1 LKFRESEIPAL
12 DFIIDRIIKDNFPL
26 YANELVSAGFIKSK
40 ENYEIASQFEILIS
54 VINHYNYGT
63 VTDARNEDHGASIE
77 KNGNT
82 AKFKRDGGFLEL
94 FNSLKDGVTDYD
106 KITESQIELN
116 KKIDEIIATL
126 NKQNFGQEILFNELQ
141 ELKELYPKLSK
152 KNWGQILKGKL
163 IDLRF
168 AQVINQEIA
177 ENIFTELTNQVLRL
191 K

>member
-1 LKFRESEIPAL
+1 MKFRESDIPAL

-26 YANELVSAGFIKSK
+26 YANELVSADFIKSK
-40 ENYEIASQFEILIS
+40 ENYEIESEFEILLS
-54 VINHYNYGT
+54 VINHYNCGT
-63 VTDARNEDHGASIE
+63 VTDARNEDHGASVE

-94 FNSLKDGVTDYD
+94 FDSLKDGVTDYD
-106 KITESQIELN
+106 KITESQIEIN

-126 NKQNFGQEILFNELQ
+126 EKQNFGQEILFNELQ

-152 KNWGQILKGKL
+152 KNWGQVLKGKL
-163 IDLRF
+163 IDLGF
-168 AQVINQEIA
+168 AQIINQEIA
-177 ENIFTELTNQVLRL
+177 EKIFTELTNQVLQL

>member
-1 LKFRESEIPAL
+1 MKFRESEIPAL

-40 ENYEIASQFEILIS
+40 ENYEIESEFEILLSI
-54 VINHYNYGT
+54 IDYYNCGT
-63 VTDARNEDHGASIE
+63 VTDARNEDHGASVV

-82 AKFKRDGGFLEL
+82 AIFKRDGGFLEL
-94 FNSLKDGVTDYD
+94 FNSLKDGVTDYNQ
-106 KITESQIELN
+106 ITESQNEIN
-116 KKIDEIIATL
+116 NKIDEIIAIL
-126 NKQNFGQEILFNELQ
+126 EKQNFGQEILFNELQ

-163 IDLRF
+163 IDLGF
-168 AQVINQEIA
+168 AQIINQEIA
-177 ENIFTELTNQVLRL
+177 EKIFTELTNQVLRL

>member
-1 LKFRESEIPAL
+1 MKFRESEIPAL

-26 YANELVSAGFIKSK
+26 YANELVSAGLIKSK
-40 ENYEIASQFEILIS
+40 ENYEIESEFEILLS
-54 VINHYNYGT
+54 VINYYNYGT
-63 VTDARNEDHGASIE
+63 VTDARNEDHGASVE

-116 KKIDEIIATL
+116 KKIDQIIATL

-163 IDLRF
+163 IDLGF